1 MQRLLSHLAKMEQQ
15 VREKLG
21 MQQDASSAALPATT
35 TTPDQTDVSGDKT
48 TTTNP
53 PAEGEEPTTMQDTEK
68 IVTIYTTLHTSD
80 ETAEALDGDPTS
92 QNETTTDI
100 TNSSSIHHDEVTSF
114 TNASDGG
121 ELEVVG
127 QQPHHH
133 NYQQQRISDK
143 HIRFTSA
150 TLYSKGRMAETFPIW
165 ILPSFE
171 FFRTR

>member
-1 MQRLLSHLAKMEQQ
+1 MQRLLSHLAKMEHQ

-21 MQQDASSAALPATT
+21 MQQDASSALPATT
-35 TTPDQTDVSGDKT
+35 TTPDQTDASGDKT
-48 TTTNP
+48 TSTNP
-53 PAEGEEPTTMQDTEK
+53 PAEGEEPTTVQDQEK
-68 IVTIYTTLHTSD
+68 IVTIDTTLHTSD
-80 ETAEALDGDPTS
+80 ETAEAFDGNPAS

-100 TNSSSIHHDEVTSF
+100 TNSSHHDEVTSF

-121 ELEVVG
+121 ELEVVE
-127 QQPHHH
+127 QQPHH
-133 NYQQQRISDK
+133 NYQQQRVTDK